1 MADSKKNRANRLGV
15 VFLQGGNDM
24 SFANHKRALITG
36 ASAGLGREFALQIA
50 AQGTDVVLVARREE
64 KLKELSA
71 EIRKLGVM
79 AECISCDLEKP
90 SERSR
95 LRTVIEST
103 GVDLLINNAGY
114 GKIGPFN
121 EIPLEHQLGQIE
133 LNVKA
138 LVELTYYAVPAFK
151 KNGFGTIVNLASTA
165 SFIPMPHF
173 AVYAATKKFVR
184 DFTEALAYELKG
196 SGVRACAVC
205 PGPTETEFFEVA
217 GSADKL
223 KFGMMK
229 CSDAVKEAL
238 DGVSRGEARIVLGTS
253 NKALAAASRV
263 LPDKLSMNF
272 AAFLT
277 KQ

>member
-1 MADSKKNRANRLGV
+1 MA
-15 VFLQGGNDM
+15 
-24 SFANHKRALITG
+24 FANHKKALITG
-36 ASAGLGREFALQIA
+36 ASAGLGRDFALQIA
-50 AQGTDVVLVARREE
+50 SQGTDVVLVARRED

-71 EIRKLGVM
+71 EIRKMGVM

-90 SERSR
+90 GERAR

-103 GVDLLINNAGY
+103 GVDLLINNAGF
-114 GKIGPFN
+114 GKIGRFN
-121 EIPLEHQLGQIE
+121 EIPMELQLGQIE
-133 LNVKA
+133 LNIKA
-138 LVELTYYAVPAFK
+138 LVELTYYAVPAFR

-165 SFIPMPHF
+165 SFIPIPNF
-173 AVYAATKKFVR
+173 AVYAASKKFVR
-184 DFTEALAYELKG
+184 DFTEALAHELKG

-217 GSADKL
+217 GNADKL

-229 CSDAVKEAL
+229 SSDAVAEAL
-238 DGVSRGEARIVLGTS
+238 EGIARGDARIVLGAS

-263 LPDKLSMNF
+263 VPDKLSMNIL
-272 AAFLT
+272 AMLT